1 MADSNTT
8 TEEFRLSGIPVSPG
22 VVHGPLE
29 VLTSEELLVPKNKI
43 APGSW
48 PEEIARLEAALVKT
62 RREVI
67 AIKEHLSASIGEK
80 DASIFDAHLLVL
92 EDSSLIDAVRKQ
104 IEQRNLCVEI
114 VFHHLI
120 QNYAQSMRQMD
131 DAYLRERASDI
142 LDVGRRVLS
151 NLLGANPSD
160 KYNLEKPSIILA
172 HDLSPSDTAMLDR
185 SKVLGFVTDIG
196 SRTSHTAIMARSLN
210 IPAVVGLKDASH
222 KLGRGL
228 EVILDGHEGLL
239 IVNPSAQTKFE
250 YGQLEH
256 KRHQVDAQLESLR
269 GTEAITKDGRK
280 VILSANVELPEDFP
294 LIRQSGAEGVGL
306 YRTEFLFLN
315 RLELPTEQEQIEI
328 YRRVIESSSPHPV
341 IFRTLDIGGDK
352 MLDHLGSIEE
362 MNPFLGWRAI
372 RYTLERQ
379 DIFRTQL
386 RAICRAGEGVKVRIM
401 FPMICTFEE
410 LQQSKQVLAEVL
422 EELQR
427 EGVGFTRDIEIGTMI
442 ETPAA
447 VLITNRL
454 AREVQFFSIGTNDLI
469 QYTIAVDRLNEKV
482 AYLYQPTHPSIISL
496 ISHTVKSAHD
506 ANIWVGV
513 CGEMSSELLLVPLL
527 LGLGVDELSMG
538 PNFLSR
544 AKAAIQ
550 SLHYQDM
557 QKLVAELQTL
567 NTADEIMSRLEQVAE
582 AHFAHLLD

>member
-1 MADSNTT
+1 MAGSSIS
-8 TEEFRLSGIPVSPG
+8 TEEYRFSGIPVSPG
-22 VVHGPLE
+22 VVRGPLV
-29 VLTSEELLVPKNKI
+29 VLTSEELLIPKNEI
-43 APGSW
+43 TPGSV
-48 PEEIARLEAALVKT
+48 PDEIARLEAALVKT
-62 RREVI
+62 RQEVL

-92 EDSSLIDAVRKQ
+92 EDSSLLEAVRKQ
-104 IEQRNLCVEI
+104 IESRNLCVEI
-114 VFHHLI
+114 IFHHLI

-131 DAYLRERASDI
+131 DAYLCERAADI
-142 LDVGRRVLS
+142 VDVGRRVLS
-151 NLLGANPSD
+151 NLLGATPSD
-160 KYNLEKPSIILA
+160 KYNLGQPSIILA

-185 SKVLGFVTDIG
+185 SKVLGFATDVG

-239 IVNPSAQTKFE
+239 IVNPAEQTKFQ

-256 KRHQVDAQLESLR
+256 KRHQVDVQLERLR
-269 GTEAITKDGRK
+269 GTEAITRDGKK

-315 RLELPTEQEQIEI
+315 RLELPTEQEQIDI
-328 YRRVIESSSPHPV
+328 YRQVIESSAPHPV

-352 MLDHLGSIEE
+352 MLDHLGSVEE

-372 RYTLERQ
+372 RYTLERR
-379 DIFRTQL
+379 DIFHAQL

-401 FPMICTFEE
+401 FPMICAYEE
-410 LQQSKQVLAEVL
+410 LLQAKEVLASVL
-422 EELQR
+422 DELGR
-427 EGVGFTRDIEIGTMI
+427 EGIGFTRDIEIGTMI
-442 ETPAA
+442 ETPSA
-447 VLITNRL
+447 VLIADRL

-482 AYLYQPTHPSIISL
+482 AYLYQPTHPSIIAL
-496 ISHTVKSAHD
+496 IGHTVKAAHD

-513 CGEMSSELLLVPLL
+513 CGEMASELLLIPLL

-544 AKAAIQ
+544 AKAVVQ
-550 SLHYQDM
+550 SLHYGEAQ
-557 QKLVAELQTL
+557 QLVSELKSL
-567 NTADEIMSRLEQVAE
+567 NTAGEIMERLNQVAQVNFVE
-582 AHFAHLLD
+582 LLD